1 MPVVKIPCGQP
12 PPITVDCIRIA
23 SEAGMPSPW
32 LTRHAT
38 RLFPLPRPAVLGA
51 YLSGLREAERLRGLL
66 GKPGSGSA

>member
-1 MPVVKIPCGQP
+1 
-12 PPITVDCIRIA
+12 
-23 SEAGMPSPW
+23 MPSPW